1 MITVKLFAN
10 LREGR
15 EKQYQFRF
23 EGMQTA
29 KDVISRLGISPE
41 EVAILLIN
49 GRHSKPQDAI
59 KDGDLVALFP
69 ASGGG

>member
-15 EKQYQFRF
+15 EKQYQFPP
-23 EGMQTA
+23 EGMQKA
-29 KDVISRLGISPE
+29 GDVINRLGISAE

-49 GRHSKPQDAI
+49 GRHSKPEDAL

>member
-15 EKQYQFRF
+15 QKQYQFKP
-23 EGMQTA
+23 EGIKTA
-29 KDVISRLGISPE
+29 GDIITRLGIKPE

-49 GRHSKPQDAI
+49 GRHSKPEDAV
-59 KDGDLVALFP
+59 KDDDLVALFP